1 MQRGVVVA
9 DLEPGGPAERAGLKR
24 KDIILSL
31 NGNEVDTAR
40 RFDADINR
48 RQGGE
53 KLDLL
58 VQRADDRLTIGVEV
72 EEQSAPWEAGIP
84 WTVLAQGMFA
94 LPVNISGTQDRSFGW
109 TRTWFDCDRE
119 LIENGIPRV
128 FTPALTLHGDDVVG
142 GIPPLADRIG
152 LPEELRLSRRC
163 QSSFLTSA
171 MWIFRECLP
180 PGSAPVPPLRGT
192 SVRGASSSLAHPSE
206 HGEGAVGTVLQA
218 RRR

>member
-1 MQRGVVVA
+1 M
-9 DLEPGGPAERAGLKR
+9 PTSIAGR
-24 KDIILSL
+24 
-31 NGNEVDTAR
+31 
-40 RFDADINR
+40 
-48 RQGGE
+48 GGE

-142 GIPPLADRIG
+142 GIPPLADCTGCRKN
-152 LPEELRLSRRC
+152 
-163 QSSFLTSA
+163 SSYFA
-171 MWIFRECLP
+171 
-180 PGSAPVPPLRGT
+180 V
-192 SVRGASSSLAHPSE
+192 VR
-206 HGEGAVGTVLQA
+206 T
-218 RRR
+218 